1 MHIFRTIV
9 SNSQSPSKISLNNP
23 FLTLGSCFADEIG
36 KLLRENKFSVLPNPF
51 GTIYNPYSIHKLLY
65 YAIEGKPPLD
75 NTYLNHNEV
84 FLNYDFHSEFS
95 ALSQVELNE
104 KIEASINTAH
114 TFLKNASQLILTYGT
129 AWVYERHDTSEVVA
143 NCHKKPSAEFTKS
156 LLTHEKIIESFQDVY
171 SALKTFNPSL
181 KIILTVSPVRHIKD
195 TLELNSVSKSVLR
208 LACHT
213 ISTTY
218 TDVEYFP
225 AYEIMLDD
233 LRDYRFYKADMIHP
247 TEEAVDYIWEAFMNT
262 YADQDLKNFLKQ
274 WKEIQTAM
282 AHKPFHPSTTAHQK
296 FLNDLLKKLE
306 LLSTKVDVKS
316 EISLI
321 QNQKS

>member
-9 SNSQSPSKISLNNP
+9 SNSLSSSKISLNNP
-23 FLTLGSCFADEIG
+23 FLTLGSCFADGIG
-36 KLLRENKFSVLPNPF
+36 RRLRENKFSVLPNPF
-51 GTIYNPYSIHKLLY
+51 GTIYNPHAIHKLLH
-65 YAIEGKPPLD
+65 YAIADKTPPD

-95 ALSQVELNE
+95 ALSQAELVE
-104 KIEASINTAH
+104 KIETSINTTHA
-114 TFLKNASQLILTYGT
+114 FLKNASHLILTYGT
-129 AWVYERHDTSEVVA
+129 AWIYERRDTSEIVA

-156 LLTHEKIIESFQDVY
+156 LLTQKKVIESFQNVY

-181 KIILTVSPVRHIKD
+181 KIILTVSPVRHLKD

-213 ISTTY
+213 LSTTY

-233 LRDYRFYKADMIHP
+233 LRDYRFYKEDMIHP
-247 TEEAVDYIWEAFMNT
+247 TEEAVDYIWSAFMDS

-282 AHKPFHPSTTAHQK
+282 AHKPFHPSTKAHQK
-296 FLNDLLKKLE
+296 FLSDLLKKLE

>member
-1 MHIFRTIV
+1 MNT
-9 SNSQSPSKISLNNP
+9 P
-23 FLTLGSCFADEIG
+23 FLTLGSCFADGIG
-36 KLLRENKFSVLPNPF
+36 QRLEKNKFSVLPNPF
-51 GTIYNPYSIHKLLY
+51 GTIYNPHSIHKLLH
-65 YAIEGKPPLD
+65 YAIADKIPPEY
-75 NTYLNHNEV
+75 TYLKQGEV

-95 ALSQVELNE
+95 ALSQAELVK
-104 KIEASINTAH
+104 KIEASINTTHA
-114 TFLKNASQLILTYGT
+114 FLKNTSYLILTYGT
-129 AWVYERHDTSEVVA
+129 SWIYERRDISEVVA
-143 NCHKKPSAEFTKS
+143 NCHKKPAAEFTKS
-156 LLTHEKIIESFQDVY
+156 LLTQKKIIESFQDVY
-171 SALKTFNPSL
+171 TALTAFNPSL

-208 LACHT
+208 MACHT

-247 TEEAVDYIWEAFMNT
+247 TEEAVNYIWDAFIET
-262 YADQDLKNFLKQ
+262 YASEDLKNFLKQ

-282 AHKPFHPSTTAHQK
+282 AHKPFHPSTAAHQK
-296 FLNDLLKKLE
+296 FLHDLLKKLE

-316 EISLI
+316 EINLI
-321 QNQKS
+321 QNQKL